1 MKPFLIGIAG
11 GTGSGKSTFAR
22 LVAKKFRRQVLVLSQ
37 DMYYKDQSGQPL
49 PERKKANMDCP
60 DALDNNLLFEHL
72 QKLQNNR
79 DIDAPVYNFANH
91 TRLRTVKHLKPK
103 KVIILEGLLAL
114 AVKKLRNLFDLKI
127 YVEVDSDLRLARR
140 ILRDVREGRE
150 KSSTGSIKQ
159 YLSSAYPMHRRY
171 VEPQRKYA
179 DLIVP
184 WDNMGYEAM
193 ETVVARIEGELQ
205 ERE

>member
-11 GTGSGKSTFAR
+11 GTGSGKSTFAKM
-22 LVAKKFRRQVLVLSQ
+22 VAKKFHHQVLILSQ
-37 DMYYKDQSGQPL
+37 DMYYKDQGDQPL

-60 DALDNNLLFEHL
+60 DALDNALLFEHL
-72 QKLQNNR
+72 QKLQSNQE
-79 DIDAPVYNFANH
+79 IDAPVYNFAKH
-91 TRLRTVKHLKPK
+91 IRSHEIKHLKPK

-114 AVKKLRNLFDLKI
+114 AIKKLRNLFDLKI
-127 YVEVDSDLRLARR
+127 YIEVDSDLRLARR

-171 VEPQRKYA
+171 VDPQKKYA

-184 WDNMGYEAM
+184 WDNMGYEAV